1 MAYAVSVVVAGVIA
15 DRKGLVVVRI
25 IGFIIEIVGFLLI
38 TMLMVNNSRPV
49 YIMIDF
55 KIRFSVLLEKI

>member
-25 IGFIIEIVGFLLI
+25 IGFIIEIVGFLMI

>member
-38 TMLMVNNSRPV
+38 TMLMVNNCRPV

-55 KIRFSVLLEKI
+55 KLRFSVLLEKI

>member
-49 YIMIDF
+49 NITIDF
-55 KIRFSVLLEKI
+55 KIRFSVWLF

>member
-25 IGFIIEIVGFLLI
+25 IGFIIEIVGFLMI
-38 TMLMVNNSRPV
+38 TMLMVNNSRSV
-49 YIMIDF
+49 NITIDF
-55 KIRFSVLLEKI
+55 